1 MKFSALLLMTIAT
14 GAYARILEDAP
25 APAPSV
31 YGYNSDMVDQEGGVE
46 MIRSLAEN
54 DHIRLH
60 NNCGDSMSVYTSSV
74 VVALKHPH
82 FQCGVV
88 PNILVNAHKFV
99 DVPVWGVQPFM
110 ARVGLRAFDSDGRLL
125 PSMSYNSVR
134 NWMIKERLANGIPMP
149 GARDGAMDQCEHDK
163 MWSYVDVS
171 GIRDVYV
178 CNPKK

>member
-1 MKFSALLLMTIAT
+1 MKFSALLLMTIAM
-14 GAYARILEDAP
+14 GAYARMLEDAP
-25 APAPSV
+25 APSSA
-31 YGYNSDMVDQEGGVE
+31 YGYNTDMVEQEGGVE
-46 MIRSLAEN
+46 MIQPLAEN

-110 ARVGLRAFDSDGRLL
+110 ARVGLRAFDSNGRLL
-125 PSMSYNSVR
+125 PSMSYNAVR
-134 NWMIKERLANGIPMP
+134 NWMIKERLENGIPMP
-149 GARDGAMDQCEHDK
+149 GARDGAVIDCEHDK

-171 GIRDVYV
+171 GVRDVYV
-178 CNPKK
+178 CNR

>member
-1 MKFSALLLMTIAT
+1 MKFTAIMLMCMTI
-14 GAYARILEDAP
+14 GAYARVLEDAP
-25 APAPSV
+25 APSST
-31 YGYNSDMVDQEGGVE
+31 YGYNTDMVTQDGGVE
-46 MIRSLAEN
+46 FGHSSEEV

-74 VVALKHPH
+74 VVAMRHPH

-88 PNILVNAHKFV
+88 PNILVNPHKFV

-110 ARVGLRAFDSDGRLL
+110 ARVGLRAFDSNGRLL
-125 PSMSYNSVR
+125 PTMSYNAVR
-134 NWMIKERLANGIPMP
+134 SWMIKERLANGIPMP
-149 GARDGAMDQCEHDK
+149 GARDGAMDNCEHDK

-171 GIRDVYV
+171 GLRDVYV

>member
-14 GAYARILEDAP
+14 GAYARMLEDAP

-31 YGYNSDMVDQEGGVE
+31 YGYNSDMVRQEGGVE

-110 ARVGLRAFDSDGRLL
+110 ARVGLRAFDSNGRLL
-125 PSMSYNSVR
+125 PSMSYNAVR

-149 GARDGAMDQCEHDK
+149 GARDGAMIDCEHDK

-171 GIRDVYV
+171 GVRDVYV